1 MPGKNQRSNHNMS
14 RFFATNYNYDE
25 TSSSSEED
33 LLSSSEE
40 LLSSSEEGELS
51 DDSLFNDESE
61 SESDFDSDDSDAKP
75 YGPDWFKK
83 PEFRKGGNKFL
94 KGASYSDSDESD
106 EEDGKKVVKSA
117 REKLLDEMQAVYDK
131 IETAEMSDDWMTILN
146 EFDSITRLLVR
157 AQQQNFGIPKIFV
170 KVVAQVEDLVS
181 NSEQTEIKN
190 KAVSKAFNTTK
201 QRVKK
206 IARENEAL
214 LAKFREDPQSFDKE
228 DTVEPELPP
237 LNEENKVF
245 TGKGVNLSSLASASS
260 EFSFMASLQI
270 VNDSRGKKNSNQAE
284 LIKTLEELLNIAKTP
299 YERILA
305 YLTLIPTRLEES
317 TNLSYQPI
325 DQWKST
331 HDDLNKLFDILDENI
346 SSYQV
351 TELAARNDDLETEP
365 EPNANGIREILGSLL
380 SFTERLD
387 DEFKKSL
394 LNIDPHSSDYLER
407 LRDEQN
413 MYNLLLRTQLY
424 MEATIPEERQEQLL
438 ARAFVRRLDHIYYK
452 SNKLISIIE
461 NSAWKAVPSSY
472 KSKHIPLSGNADE
485 EYCSQL
491 VEGLSKSLANQDNV
505 FLQKRATLSHI
516 YYTALNGEFEVAKEL
531 LLKTKVQSNINKS
544 DPSLQILFNRVVVQL
559 GLSAFKL
566 CKIEECH
573 QILNELLAS
582 SHLREI
588 LGQQSLQRIA
598 SNSSSSSSS
607 EDREKQCLPYH
618 QHINLDLVDLVFMT
632 SSLLIE
638 IPQMTAYL
646 TGIKTKKVP
655 VYQKSV
661 RRLVESFDKSF
672 FHGPPESI
680 KEHVLYAAKSMQKGD
695 WKGCLEYLKSVK
707 TWNLL
712 PNSVEVLDNLT
723 ERIQIETM
731 KTYVFTYRRFYEKI
745 SIKKFSELFS
755 LPEDKIVT
763 TMEKVIADLELNIKL
778 DDNKTYIVIEKG
790 DEVSKLEE
798 VAVKLN
804 KEIRA
809 TRERLNP
816 SHHNHR

>member
-1 MPGKNQRSNHNMS
+1 MS
-14 RFFATNYNYDE
+14 RFFANSYEYED

-40 LLSSSEEGELS
+40 ELISSSDEMS
-51 DDSLFNDESE
+51 DDSLFNDEESE
-61 SESDFDSDDSDAKP
+61 DESDFDSDDSDAKP

-83 PEFRKGGNKFL
+83 PEFRKGTNKFL
-94 KGASYSDSDESD
+94 KGSHFSDSDESD
-106 EEDGKKVVKSA
+106 SEDEGKKVVKSA
-117 REKLLDEMQAVYDK
+117 REKLLDDMQAAYDK
-131 IETAEMSDDWMTILN
+131 IETAQMSEDWVTILN
-146 EFDSITRLLVR
+146 EFDNATRLLVR
-157 AQQQNFGIPKIFV
+157 AQQQNFGTPKIFI

-181 NSEQTEIKN
+181 NPEQAEIKN
-190 KAVSKAFNTTK
+190 KAVARAFNTTK

-206 IARENEAL
+206 VARENEEL
-214 LAKFREDPQSFDKE
+214 LAKFREDPESFDKE

-237 LNEENKVF
+237 LQEENKVF

-270 VNDSRGKKNSNQAE
+270 VNDSRGKKNSDQAE
-284 LIKTLEELLNIAKTP
+284 LVKTLEELLNIAKSP

-305 YLTLIPTRLEES
+305 YLTLVPTRLEAS

-325 DQWKST
+325 DQWKSSYE
-331 HDDLNKLFDILDENI
+331 DMQKLLDILDENI
-346 SSYQV
+346 STYQV
-351 TELAARNDDLETEP
+351 TELAARNDDPEVEP
-365 EPNANGIREILGSLL
+365 EANANGVKEILGSLL
-380 SFTERLD
+380 SYAERLD

-407 LRDEQN
+407 LRDEQKA
-413 MYNLLLRTQLY
+413 YNLLIRVQLY
-424 MEATIPEERQEQLL
+424 MEATIPEDRQQELL
-438 ARAFVRRLDHIYYK
+438 ARAFIRRLDHIYYK
-452 SNKLISIIE
+452 SDKLISIME
-461 NSAWKAVPSSY
+461 TNAWNSAPSQY
-472 KSKHIPLSGNADE
+472 KSKYTPFAGQADA
-485 EYCSQL
+485 EYCAKL
-491 VEGLSKSLANQDNV
+491 IESLAESLKNQDNTS
-505 FLQKRATLSHI
+505 LQKRAILSHI
-516 YYTALNGEFEVAKEL
+516 YYVSLNGDFNVAKEML
-531 LLKTKVQSNINKS
+531 LNTKVQSNINKS
-544 DPSLQILFNRVVVQL
+544 DPSLQILFNRVVVQM

-573 QILNELLAS
+573 QVLNELLAS

-588 LGQQSLQRIA
+588 LGQQSLQRI
-598 SNSSSSSSS
+598 SSSAAANATS
-607 EDREKQCLPYH
+607 EEKEKQCLPYH

-655 VYQKSV
+655 IYQKSV

-672 FHGPPESI
+672 FHGPPETI

-695 WKGCLEYLKSVK
+695 WKGCLDYLKAVK

-712 PNSVEVLDNLT
+712 PNSTQVLDDLT
-723 ERIQIETM
+723 ERIQVETM
-731 KTYVFTYRRFYEKI
+731 KTYFFTYRKFYEKI
-745 SIKKFSELFS
+745 SVKKFSDLFGLS
-755 LPEDKIVT
+755 EEKIVES
-763 TMEKVIADLELNIKL
+763 MEKVITELELAVKI
-778 DDNKTYIVIEKG
+778 DDNKAYIVIEKG
-790 DEVSKLEE
+790 DEISKLEE

-809 TRERLNP
+809 TKERLNP
-816 SHHNHR
+816 SYHNNHR